1 MGNGQNRRRRGGAHG
16 RPGPHRGASAN
27 NDRRGSQLVPP
38 TPPSAPLDDAAPEQ
52 PASTTEDASM
62 ALPGEPEEEMLAAA
76 SGPTPD
82 QPDEPEMTPEAPTP
96 PLASDEPAISD
107 EPISAAEVALPEPE
121 LDPEPEPE
129 QRAPRG
135 RFERFYA
142 PGQQPRAASNGR
154 AAPPERNGASA
165 GEHVADSG
173 EVKETKESGAGG
185 NGHRRHTPHQ
195 PVAPAPRSAEEDE
208 ETPIDA
214 SPRED
219 VRGVVGGLIDSL
231 HDLFVRDRA
240 LASQGG
246 VSRCGICYLHY
257 PLGELVYHEGEG
269 FYVCQPCERA
279 LGGARVN
286 MVRRQQRL

>member
-1 MGNGQNRRRRGGAHG
+1 M
-16 RPGPHRGASAN
+16 
-27 NDRRGSQLVPP
+27 
-38 TPPSAPLDDAAPEQ
+38 T
-52 PASTTEDASM
+52 
-62 ALPGEPEEEMLAAA
+62 LPGEPDEEVVAEA
-76 SGPTPD
+76 SDATPD
-82 QPDEPEMTPEAPTP
+82 EMDEPAMTLEAPTP

-107 EPISAAEVALPEPE
+107 EPISAAEVTP
-121 LDPEPEPE
+121 PEPEPE

-142 PGQQPRAASNGR
+142 PGQQSRAASNGR
-154 AAPPERNGASA
+154 AAPPERNGKSA
-165 GEHVADSG
+165 GEHTADTG
-173 EVKETKESGAGG
+173 EVKESKESGAGG
-185 NGHRRHTPHQ
+185 NGHRRHTPH
-195 PVAPAPRSAEEDE
+195 PPIAPAPHSAEEDE
-208 ETPIDA
+208 ETPIVVG
-214 SPRED
+214 PRED
-219 VRGVVGGLIDSL
+219 VRGGVGGLIDSL
-231 HDLFVRDRA
+231 HDLFVRDRG